1 MPYNIPT
8 MIVSQKNCGTRTE
21 AVSLNLSNG
30 FSGRAVTCISG
41 KNFSKADWTECLS
54 QPWLLFENVEKIIKT
69 EGRNCVAVKNLTI
82 AGEQLKVLLKR
93 HYPKA
98 SFRWFFRSLRPG
110 KALRNFKITVELLR
124 LGMPTAA
131 AFAALQ
137 QKWLLLTKQ
146 SIYITEYFDD
156 SPNLYNFA
164 SQLDNLS
171 SAKTPADELA
181 IRKTLSYQ
189 LADILASLHKNGLW
203 HRDSK
208 ATNFI
213 VHKDTKNEY
222 KVMLV
227 DVDGIKRYR
236 LRRRCFQFRSLWL
249 LAASLLRNCAVNRT
263 DYLRTFTAYCNLLG
277 IETSERRRIF
287 RELAILAAAKRRRS
301 VLKAAAAQK

>member
-8 MIVSQKNCGTRTE
+8 MIFSRKNCGTKTE
-21 AVSLNLSNG
+21 TVSLNISGG
-30 FSGRAVTCISG
+30 FSGRAVTCAAG
-41 KNFSKADWTECLS
+41 QHFSKADWTESLS
-54 QPWLLFENVEKIIKT
+54 QPWLLFEEAEKILKT

-82 AGEQLKVLLKR
+82 GDTQLKVLLKR
-93 HYPKA
+93 HYPGV

-110 KALRNFKITVELLR
+110 RALRNFRITFELLR

-137 QKWLLLTKQ
+137 QKRGLLAKQ

-156 SPNLYNFA
+156 SPNLYDFA
-164 SQLDNLS
+164 SQLDNLN
-171 SAKTPADELA
+171 SAKTSADKLA

-189 LADILASLHKNGLW
+189 LADILASLHRNGLW

-213 VHKDTKNEY
+213 VHRDAKNEY
-222 KVMLV
+222 KVILV
-227 DVDGIKRYR
+227 DVDGIKHYR

-263 DYLRTFTAYCNLLG
+263 DYLRTFTTYCNLLG

-287 RELAILAAAKRRRS
+287 RELVILAAAKRRRS